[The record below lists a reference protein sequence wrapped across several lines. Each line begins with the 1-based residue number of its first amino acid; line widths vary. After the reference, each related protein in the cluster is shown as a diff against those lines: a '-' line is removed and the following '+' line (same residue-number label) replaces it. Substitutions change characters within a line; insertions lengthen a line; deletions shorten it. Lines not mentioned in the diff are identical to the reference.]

1 MASDEVKNTNQKQED
16 KKKILTSPAKYFFG
30 GFIVCILI
38 WGGLLAAYCHFH
50 GSKCHY
56 VEQGAVVAIAVLGAC
71 VSLYTAAKQ
80 EENVD
85 KWNQKKIDA
94 DLKAKARIEWI
105 QEVRK
110 ATSSFITACYCLV
123 RMEESLEKEANKY
136 EMKKIFSNI
145 QETGLLL
152 ILYFGPDKSG
162 ENEEITKEINTILRR
177 IEKFISE
184 TIDD

>member
-1 MASDEVKNTNQKQED
+1 M
-16 KKKILTSPAKYFFG
+16 
-30 GFIVCILI
+30 I
-38 WGGLLAAYCHFH
+38 WGGLLAAYCHYH
-50 GSKCHY
+50 GSKYHY
-56 VEQGAVVAIAVLGAC
+56 VEQGAVVEIAVLGVC

-123 RMEESLEKEANKY
+123 RMEENLEKEANKD